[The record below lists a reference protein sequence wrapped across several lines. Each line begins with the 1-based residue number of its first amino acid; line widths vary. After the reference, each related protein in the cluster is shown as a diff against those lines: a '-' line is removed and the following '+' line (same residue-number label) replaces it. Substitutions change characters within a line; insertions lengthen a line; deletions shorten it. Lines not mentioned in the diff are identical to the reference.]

1 MSNTQYSKKLDTP
14 VMYLKGVGEYRSKL
28 LAKIGVHTVLDLMEL
43 FPRTYLSR
51 NVNPSLAELQV
62 GENVALTAEISWVDA
77 RPSTT
82 GKKIL
87 HVGVNDKALGIECV
101 WFRYPPS
108 YLKIFKPGSTIWIS
122 GTLSSFNGQLQ
133 INHPEFEILD
143 KEIDEHDFWKNKLLL
158 PVYPL
163 TEGLTQTM
171 MRKLVYSC
179 FEQYA
184 SYIEEVLPD
193 FLLQKYGFAPRRV
206 ALQIMHFTEKREVAD
221 KTRRRFAYEEFFF
234 SQILWARHKIYH
246 SQNSYGIKF
255 DNKKKLTTELKNK
268 LSFKLTS
275 AQKRVIREIFAD
287 MCSPRQMSRLIQGD
301 VGSGK
306 TIVTIFAMLL
316 AVENGYQAT
325 LMAPTEI
332 LAEQHYQN
340 FQKLL
345 DGMGI
350 KIILLKGGSY
360 KGKTEQKKQ
369 IADGSAQIILGTHAL
384 IQKDVDFAKLG
395 FVAVDEQHRFG
406 VEQRA
411 MLAKGNSHPDLL
423 YISATPIPRS
433 LAMTVYGDL
442 QVSQIDEMPP
452 NRKAVITYYRSE
464 RKLDTVF
471 ADVERELRNGRQAY
485 FVCPLVEESEKLA
498 LLDAQRLYT
507 HLKDKIYPSYSIELL
522 HGRMSA
528 KEKDAIMQRF
538 KAGEIKILVTTTVIE
553 VGVDV
558 ANASVMVI
566 EHAERF
572 GLAQLHQL
580 RGRVGRGADQAYCFL
595 IGHHPLS
602 AMARERLNIMTR
614 STDGFVIAEKDLE
627 LRGPGEFFG
636 YEQSGLPQFRF
647 ANLIADQSILN
658 LARKDAFEIINK
670 DFQMIKPEHEKLRII
685 YLSKY
690 KQKESLILY

>member
-1 MSNTQYSKKLDTP
+1 
-14 VMYLKGVGEYRSKL
+14 MYLKGVGEYRSKL
-28 LAKIGVHTVLDLMEL
+28 LAKLGVHTVLDLMEL

-51 NVNPSLAELQV
+51 TVDPSLAELQV
-62 GENVALTAEISWVDA
+62 GENVAFTAEISWVDD
-77 RPSTT
+77 RPSST

-87 HVGVNDKALGIECV
+87 HVGVNDKALGLECV
-101 WFRYPPS
+101 WFRYPPN
-108 YLKIFKPGSTIWIS
+108 YLQIFKPGKTIWLS
-122 GTLSSFNGQLQ
+122 GTLSSYNDQLQ
-133 INHPEFEILD
+133 INHPDFEVLD
-143 KEIDEHDFWKNKLLL
+143 SESEDNDFWKSRLLL

-163 TEGLTQTM
+163 TEGLTQSL
-171 MRKLVYSC
+171 MRRLIYTC

-184 SYIEEVLPD
+184 SYIDEILPD
-193 FLLQKYGFAPRRV
+193 FLLQKHSFSPRRV
-206 ALQIMHFTEKREVAD
+206 ALQMMHFAQKQEQAD
-221 KTRRRFAYEEFFF
+221 QMRRRFAYEEFFF
-234 SQILWARHKIYH
+234 SQILWARHKAYH
-246 SQNSYGIKF
+246 VQNIYGITFENKKVLTSEL
-255 DNKKKLTTELKNK
+255 KKKLC
-268 LSFKLTS
+268 FDLTA
-275 AQKRVIREIFAD
+275 AQKRVIREIFED
-287 MCSPRQMSRLIQGD
+287 MCSARQMSRLIQGD

-316 AVENGYQAT
+316 AVENGYQAA

-340 FQKLL
+340 FLAFL

-350 KIILLKGGSY
+350 MIILLKGGSY
-360 KGKTEQKKQ
+360 KGKAEQKKQ

-411 MLAKGNSHPDLL
+411 MLAKGKSHPDLL
-423 YISATPIPRS
+423 YLSATPIPRS

-442 QVSQIDEMPP
+442 QVSLIDEMPP
-452 NRKAVITYYRSE
+452 NRKPVITYYRSE

-471 ADVERELRNGRQAY
+471 ADVEKELRKGRQAY

-498 LLDAQRLYT
+498 LLDAQRLYE
-507 HLKDKIYPSYSIELL
+507 HLRDKIYRSFPIELL
-522 HGRMSA
+522 HGRMPA

-538 KAGEIKILVTTTVIE
+538 KSGEIKILVSTTVIE

-602 AMARERLNIMTR
+602 SMARERLNVMTR

-636 YEQSGLPQFRF
+636 YEQSGMPQFRF
-647 ANLIADQSILN
+647 ANLILDQSILS
-658 LARKDAFEIINK
+658 LARKDAFEIIK
-670 DFQMIKPEHEKLRII
+670 DDYQLIKAEHEKLRII